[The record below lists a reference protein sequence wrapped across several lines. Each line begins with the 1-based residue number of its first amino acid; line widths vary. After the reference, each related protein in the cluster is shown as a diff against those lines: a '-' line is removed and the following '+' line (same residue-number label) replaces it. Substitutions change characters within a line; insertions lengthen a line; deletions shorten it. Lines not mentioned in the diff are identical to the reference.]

1 REQRLDGIDDEGG
14 WLVGGRGGEHGLEIG
29 LAQERDISRVAAET
43 VRAKLHLKSGLFAG
57 GIQRSMTGT
66 LESSSHLQQQRRL
79 SDPRFTADEDHR
91 TRYDPAAEGEV
102 ELLQARVPAFRR
114 GAADVAELRRRRDA
128 PAFRQRARAAKAPR
142 RASGARG
149 DARRERFLDE

>member
-1 REQRLDGIDDEGG
+1 
-14 WLVGGRGGEHGLEIG
+14 
-29 LAQERDISRVAAET
+29 
-43 VRAKLHLKSGLFAG
+43 
-57 GIQRSMTGT
+57 
-66 LESSSHLQQQRRL
+66 QRRL

-102 ELLQARVPAFRR
+102 ELLQARVPTFRR

-149 DARRERFLDE
+149 DARRERFLDERVPFAARVTTALPLRVLRGALGAAIHGLRSGHRAEFATPDGASSSSRSACTACGSGG